1 MYPSIRCCGVY
12 TSELGVLFQRKI
24 GDEVWALPGGK
35 PEGGE
40 TLHACLER
48 EFNEEFA
55 LQIKAGRC
63 IAVIENTF
71 SHDVD
76 QRSEVGFYFQVTGP
90 SEHGTDLVVEYGLE
104 YAWIKTEDMQSA
116 SIVPAVV
123 KIILTENGGEKVGH
137 GSGGMSPLRAA
148 Q

>member
-40 TLHACLER
+40 TLHTCLKR

-55 LQIKAGRC
+55 LQIKVGRC
-63 IAVIENTF
+63 IAIIENTF
-71 SHDVD
+71 SHDGE
-76 QRSEVGFYFQVTGP
+76 QRSEIGFYFQVTRP
-90 SEHGTDLVVEYGLE
+90 NELGTDLVVEYGLE

-116 SIVPAVV
+116 SILPAAV
-123 KIILTENGGEKVGH
+123 KIILTEQNH
-137 GSGGMSPLRAA
+137 DNPQFHFL
-148 Q
+148 

>member
-40 TLHACLER
+40 TLHTCLER

-55 LQIKAGRC
+55 LQIKVGRC
-63 IAVIENTF
+63 IAIIENTF
-71 SHDVD
+71 SLDGE
-76 QRSEVGFYFQVTGP
+76 QRSEVGFYFQVAGP
-90 SEHGTDLVVEYGLE
+90 SKRDTDLVIEYGLE
-104 YAWIKTEDMQSA
+104 YTWIKTEAMQSA
-116 SIVPAVV
+116 PIVPATVQ
-123 KIILTENGGEKVGH
+123 IILTDGNH
-137 GSGGMSPLRAA
+137 YIPQFHFL
-148 Q
+148 